1 MFRNSVTLSPF
12 ACLLAAVFVSTSCSS
27 SKTPTSPSS
36 TTTTTTTTSTIST
49 PGVAGKLTVTVNP
62 NPVPFSG
69 KPITDVVGCTNRNNT
84 WYYEQVLTESAG
96 STITI
101 NSEID
106 MFDGF
111 VVNNLTGLKLVVPA
125 KGELKLSPRWC
136 SSESKAHTAQ
146 SMFGGVDAS
155 GNSVTIEGPLVNLM
169 AAPK

>member
-1 MFRNSVTLSPF
+1 MFRKTMTLSP
-12 ACLLAAVFVSTSCSS
+12 LAFLMAAAFVSTSCGS
-27 SKTPTSPSS
+27 SKAPTAPGP
-36 TTTTTTTTSTIST
+36 TTTTTPPTNST

-69 KPITDVVGCTNRNNT
+69 KPITDVAGCNNRNNT
-84 WYYEQVLTESAG
+84 WYYEQVLTESNG
-96 STITI
+96 STVTI

-146 SMFGGVDAS
+146 SMFGAVDAA
-155 GNSVTIEGPLVNLM
+155 GNSISIEGPLVNLM